1 MDFISASGRSFMID
15 FNPRMSN
22 FAALDTRV
30 TGLTPGLHRR
40 LHDAVVHRRT
50 HAFAPLDRS
59 ALVVKY
65 APSSLANGAWR
76 QQDGR

>member
-1 MDFISASGRSFMID
+1 MDFISAQGRSFMID

-59 ALVVKY
+59 AREGG
-65 APSSLANGAWR
+65 ALACCPR
-76 QQDGR
+76 LYRE